1 MAEPFASSTTLT
13 LDAVSAV
20 IQEQYFP
27 QFVEQINRAG
37 STTNR
42 LFQPRAEAV
51 VGDGEW
57 FQNETAPSDTVRAN
71 TDMLA
76 NDQQPRPF
84 TAAKIKVRFNQSDP
98 STNDFTRFTGV
109 GRVDMWT
116 LENGSGGTIIDIA
129 QRVYME
135 IFSGYNY
142 RLAMLRNA
150 DRTARIATTSTK
162 TNSDGLY
169 SGGCSAYTTGSTTC
183 RLVITAGSIAALAQ
197 GSVIDIYTTAGVLV
211 FSGAQVISCN
221 PADPAG
227 PSLSLARANSSSTAN
242 FDNVTTGQYIYFSG
256 EINQGMYSMGAWF
269 SRPTSTDSFIGG
281 VNRFSPANQWLVTTA
296 TREGQTARLI
306 QKADFDALANA
317 MNFIQDGTIPI
328 SVAITDIPM
337 NTALRE
343 AIGNDALITWPSTG
357 GNEDRYANFGSTG
370 LLWQHPAFGKVSIV
384 SDPLAVSNSVRFMV
398 PDDWIALTSRFS
410 GLHWM
415 PGTQGVWNRMVADTP
430 NTGYGYYFQCDAVAA
445 HCDYCKRP
453 RYQGQILNV
462 TSS

>member
-27 QFVEQINRAG
+27 QFIEQINRAG
-37 STTNR
+37 ATTNR
-42 LFQPRAEAV
+42 LFKPSGSPV
-51 VGDGEW
+51 VGDGIW
-57 FQNETAPSDTVRAN
+57 FQNETAPSDTVRLN

-76 NDQQPRPF
+76 NDQQPSPF
-84 TAAKIKVRFNQSDP
+84 TAAKIKARFNQSDP
-98 STNDFTRFTGV
+98 TSNDFTRFAGV

-129 QRVYME
+129 QRIYQE
-135 IFSGYNY
+135 IFTGYDFT
-142 RLAMLRNA
+142 LARARNA
-150 DRTARIATTSTK
+150 NRTLKLCETSTK

-169 SGGCSAYTTGSTTC
+169 SGGCSAYTTGATSC
-183 RLVITAGSIAALAQ
+183 RLVITAGSIANLAQ
-197 GSVIDIYTTAGVLV
+197 GSRIDIYTSGGVIV
-211 FSGAQVISCN
+211 FSDAVVVSCN

-227 PSLSLARANSSSTAN
+227 PSVSLARYNSSSTAN
-242 FDNVTTGQYIYFSG
+242 FDSVTSGQYVYPVG
-256 EINQGMYSMGAWF
+256 QKDQGMYSMGAWF

-281 VNRFSPANQWLVTTA
+281 VNRFTPANQWLVTTA

-306 QKADFDALANA
+306 QKSDFDALANA

-328 SVAITDIPM
+328 SVAITDVPM

-357 GNEDRYANFGSTG
+357 GNDDRYANFGSMG
-370 LLWQHPAFGKVSIV
+370 LLWQHPAFGKVSILA
-384 SDPLAVSNSVRFMV
+384 DPLAVSNTVRFMV
-398 PDDWIALTSRFS
+398 PDDWMALSSRFN

-415 PGTQGVWNRMVADTP
+415 PGTQGIWNRMVADTP
-430 NTGYGYYFQCDAVAA
+430 NTGYGYFFQCDAVAA
-445 HCDYCKRP
+445 HLDYCKRP